1 MAILECEFYCSA
13 RGPAPADE
21 DTWQLV
27 FDQNAKRLF
36 VRHEW
41 HAARHAGTDEFT
53 LDEFLIQ
60 GDAASEALLALL
72 FGRVTAEASWA
83 RVGYGPS
90 PRSRLL
96 GREGGGVRAGDHR
109 PQRFHCSV
117 RWMHPIHELYECG
130 PILRDAKSFSA
141 PRIPGR
147 DPAEG
152 IILQ

>member
-1 MAILECEFYCSA
+1 MAILEREFYCSA

-72 FGRVTAEASWA
+72 FGRVTAEAS
-83 RVGYGPS
+83 
-90 PRSRLL
+90 
-96 GREGGGVRAGDHR
+96 
-109 PQRFHCSV
+109 
-117 RWMHPIHELYECG
+117 
-130 PILRDAKSFSA
+130 
-141 PRIPGR
+141 
-147 DPAEG
+147 
-152 IILQ
+152 